1 MTDYQ
6 TIRKLIHRLRE
17 ADTKWQVTAQREM
30 AERYR
35 EVLPEP
41 VWQRLRSNHFNH
53 AELELL
59 DLVAAAG
66 KRGLPTRKFKPRSC
80 TPRAWCRVTPTGWPS

>member
-30 AERYR
+30 AEPGG
-35 EVLPEP
+35 VAGAGLATAMFEP
-41 VWQRLRSNHFNH
+41 L
-53 AELELL
+53 
-59 DLVAAAG
+59 
-66 KRGLPTRKFKPRSC
+66 
-80 TPRAWCRVTPTGWPS
+80 